1 MKRIR
6 LFNTAAL
13 ILVAL
18 LVTGAA
24 AAQEVRVV
32 TSGGFT
38 EAYKQ
43 LAPRFERETG
53 IHVVSGFGA
62 SLGATPDAI
71 PNRLK
76 RGEPIDVIILAG
88 PGLDALIKD
97 GKVDARN
104 RFPLVRSLIGLAVRT
119 GTPKPD
125 ISTVDA
131 LKRTLLQAKSV
142 GYSDSASGVY
152 LSTVLFPR
160 LGIADQLR
168 PKSKKI
174 EAYERVG
181 DALAR
186 GDIDVGFQQISEL
199 RPVPGITIVGPLP
212 EGAQEVTVFSAAIVN
227 GAKNPVEARK
237 LIDFLSSPAVAPVV
251 EQTGLEPIPRSAL
264 PGAIDIHVHTEP
276 DSRPRA
282 VDGIE
287 AAQQAKARGMRAIVL
302 KNHYEYTS
310 GLAYIVGKQVP
321 GIEVFGGVDLN
332 LTVGG
337 MNPAAVEYMAATTGA
352 RGKLVWMS
360 TFDAENQVRVS
371 KENRP
376 FVSVSKDGQL
386 LPATKAVIASI
397 ARHGLV
403 LATGHVSADEG
414 LMLVREAKRQGVQHI
429 VITHAMNDPIRMTV
443 PQMQEAAKL
452 GALVEFVGGNIGD
465 ADGKARMDRFAD
477 AIRKVGPEF
486 CILSSDLG
494 QKGNPLPTDGFN
506 AFIGAMKAHGFSDQD
521 IDRMARR
528 NPAQLLGLAPSAAP
542 SERSESRGERSESR
556 GLPTK

>member
-6 LFNTAAL
+6 LFKTAAL
-13 ILVAL
+13 IVVAL
-18 LVTGAA
+18 LVAGAA

-53 IHVVSGFGA
+53 IHVVSAFGA

-119 GTPKPD
+119 GAPKPD
-125 ISTVDA
+125 ISTSDA
-131 LKRTLLQAKSV
+131 LKRTLLQAKSI

-212 EGAQEVTVFSAAIVN
+212 EGAQEVTIFSAAIVN

-251 EQTGLEPIPRSAL
+251 EQTGLEPITRSAL

-360 TFDAENQVRVS
+360 TFDAENQVRYS

-376 FVSVSKDGQL
+376 FVATSRNGEL
-386 LPATKAVIASI
+386 LAEVKQVIGVIAK
-397 ARHGLV
+397 HNLV
-403 LATGHVSADEG
+403 LATGHVSPDEG
-414 LMLVREAKRQGVQHI
+414 LMLVREGKRQGVQRM
-429 VITHAMNDPIRMTV
+429 VVTHAMNPPVLMDV
-443 PQMQEAAKL
+443 AKMQEAARL
-452 GALVEFVGGNIGD
+452 GALIEFVGGSQTTAD
-465 ADGKARMDRFAD
+465 APERVARMAD
-477 AIRKVGPEF
+477 AIRRVGPQF
-486 CILSSDLG
+486 CIVSSDLG
-494 QKGNPLPTDGFN
+494 QKGNALPVDGFA
-506 AFIGAMKAHGFSDQD
+506 AFLLALRAKGVSAAD
-521 IDRMARR
+521 IDRMSKQ
-528 NPAQLLGLAPSAAP
+528 NPATLLGLP
-542 SERSESRGERSESR
+542 
-556 GLPTK
+556 

>member
-1 MKRIR
+1 MNRPVIR
-6 LFNTAAL
+6 RVGAIAA
-13 ILVAL
+13 VAL
-18 LVTGAA
+18 AIASLA

-43 LAPRFERETG
+43 LVPQFERQTG

-62 SLGATPDAI
+62 SMGATPDAI

-76 RGEPIDVIILAG
+76 RGEPIDVIILAA
-88 PGLDALIKD
+88 PGLDDLITQ
-97 GKVDARN
+97 GMVDAATRVD
-104 RFPLVRSLIGLAVRT
+104 LVRSLIGMSVPT
-119 GTPKPD
+119 GAPKPD

-131 LKRTLLQAKSV
+131 LKQTLLRAKSI

-152 LSTVLFPR
+152 LRTELFPR
-160 LGIADQLR
+160 LGVADQIKGKTR
-168 PKSKKI
+168 II

-181 DALAR
+181 DAVAR
-186 GDIDVGFQQISEL
+186 GDVEIGFQQISEL
-199 RPVPGITIVGPLP
+199 RPVAGTTIVGPLP
-212 EGAQEVTVFSAAIVN
+212 DGAQQVTIFSAAIPKA
-227 GAKNPVEARK
+227 AKNADAAKR

-251 EQTGLEPIPRSAL
+251 EQTGLEPLSRSAIT
-264 PGAIDIHVHTEP
+264 GAIDIHVHTEP
-276 DSRPRA
+276 DNRPRSVDA
-282 VDGIE
+282 VE
-287 AAQQAKARGMRAIVL
+287 AAQQAKAHGMRGIVL

-337 MNPAAVEYMAATTGA
+337 MNPAAIEYMAATTGG

-360 TFDAENQVRVS
+360 TFDAENQVRFS

-376 FVSVSKDGQL
+376 FVSVSKNGQL
-386 LPATKAVIASI
+386 LQATKDVIAAI
-397 ARHGLV
+397 AKHNLV
-403 LATGHVSADEG
+403 LATGHVSSEEG
-414 LMLVREAKRQGVQHI
+414 LMLVREGKRQGVRHM

-443 PQMQEAAKL
+443 PQMQEAAQL
-452 GALVEFVGGNIGD
+452 GAFVEFVGGNIGD

-477 AIRKVGPEF
+477 AIKKVGPEH
-486 CILSSDLG
+486 CILSTDLG
-494 QKGNPLPTDGFN
+494 QKGNPLPADGF
-506 AFIGAMKAHGFSDQD
+506 AGFLAAMKAHGFTDGD

-528 NPAQLLGLAPSAAP
+528 NPAQLLGLD
-542 SERSESRGERSESR
+542 E
-556 GLPTK
+556 K